1 MNIGVHCILLN
12 YVLFFFFSGHICPR
26 VRLLYPNGS
35 SIFSFLMN
43 PHTVLH
49 SVCTNLHSHQQCRR
63 VMFSPHPLQHLLL
76 ADFLMMAILTGMR
89 LISHCSFYLHF
100 SNSQRC
106 YTCFHV
112 SLVHLYAF
120 FGEMSNQV
128 FCPFFNC
135 VFFFFIEQY
144 GLVVYLGN

>member
-1 MNIGVHCILLN
+1 MALFILFSDWVIFHCI
-12 YVLFFFFSGHICPR
+12 YVLYMPHLLYPITCWWTFRLLPHLSHCKQCHNEYWGALYPFDLCFIFFFSGHICPR

-100 SNSQRC
+100 
-106 YTCFHV
+106 FK
-112 SLVHLYAF
+112 
-120 FGEMSNQV
+120 
-128 FCPFFNC
+128 
-135 VFFFFIEQY
+135 
-144 GLVVYLGN
+144 

>member
-1 MNIGVHCILLN
+1 MYCICHIFFTHSPVDGHLGCSHILAIVNSATMNIGVHCILLN
-12 YVLFFFFSGHICPR
+12 YVLFIYFFSGHICPR

-100 SNSQRC
+100 SNS
-106 YTCFHV
+106 
-112 SLVHLYAF
+112 
-120 FGEMSNQV
+120 
-128 FCPFFNC
+128 
-135 VFFFFIEQY
+135 
-144 GLVVYLGN
+144 